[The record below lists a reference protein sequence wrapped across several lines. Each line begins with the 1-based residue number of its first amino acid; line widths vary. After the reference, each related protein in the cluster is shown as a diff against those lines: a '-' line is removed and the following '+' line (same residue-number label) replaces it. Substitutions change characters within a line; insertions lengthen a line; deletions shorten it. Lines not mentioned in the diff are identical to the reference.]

1 MPRPV
6 KLVLVSLFILALALL
21 VLLVWPLLIISPLV
35 TFYLNEAGVRLEAM
49 AGLEIGWESAHL
61 EQLVISNSSMQLT
74 ARDLSATFTIEELS
88 QREIQSVSIPVL
100 EIAMLETN
108 QQSVSEDAPPTI
120 NAVLQAI
127 DSVGVDSIQLDEVA
141 LLIGGDRAMLQM
153 NLQTQPMEVRGNA
166 SLARLPETSLQFEI
180 RRDGPGRLSGHVAL
194 HSDDQDVTNALLRV
208 DVNAAFE
215 EQSLELIVDSTISL
229 ESLSATSLP
238 IELMNLV
245 EFTSDALTL
254 NAAVSLEEPL
264 GNLSLRGVDLSVD
277 NPAHEVQ
284 WSLLMDTGLATVQTA
299 LPISMQGKQ
308 NELNPVFEISSPQL
322 LSRIDL
328 RSENLITE
336 LDIQLNDVTLNCDSP
351 SQCFGQAILNAQANT
366 LRSSSFSADG
376 VTLEGRTS
384 LEYTDQYAILS
395 AANLALLAPNVSS
408 NELQGSLDLSLEN
421 LSIILADVNRAQMSF
436 SSNAMQIDVG
446 SLKPRNPM
454 VSGLLNFFEDQL
466 AGAAELTLNN
476 QLSLNGS
483 FNHHLLDNSGRAE
496 IELPAYTFSELT
508 PLSGLVE
515 QSLLTGDI
523 LGGSVAGRT
532 EIRWDQDDTSAWQFA
547 GPLNLALDNISGFI
561 DDTFFVDL
569 QTEVSAEVVPPL
581 SIRSSDELLASLAT
595 IDVGLPVRNVTWR
608 YGFNS
613 ANQEIRF
620 HELTSEVLGG
630 SISIPQFNYSGL
642 RDTND
647 LAVVLSDMD
656 LNTIVELVEYPELY
670 MDGAISGYL
679 PISLQGGKLII
690 EQGLVAA
697 LNPGGTIRYTPAN
710 PVPSSN
716 PSVQLVN
723 DALSNY
729 QYRTM
734 DTVVYYDDNGDLT
747 MAVRLQGINPDLN
760 GGQPINLNV
769 NISDNIPSLLRSLQ
783 ASRVITDALEQSLSR

>member
-153 NLQTQPMEVRGNA
+153 NLQTQPMEVRGIA

>member
-238 IELMNLV
+238 IEPMNLV

-483 FNHHLLDNSGRAE
+483 FNYHLLDNSGRAK

>member
-100 EIAMLETN
+100 EIAMLEAN

-229 ESLSATSLP
+229 ESLSAASLP
-238 IELMNLV
+238 IEPMNLV

>member
-238 IELMNLV
+238 IEPMNLV

-322 LSRIDL
+322 FSRIDL

-483 FNHHLLDNSGRAE
+483 SNHHLLDNSGRAK

>member
-238 IELMNLV
+238 IEPMNLV

-446 SLKPRNPM
+446 SLKPRNPV

>member
-1 MPRPV
+1 MLRPV

-100 EIAMLETN
+100 EIAMLEAN

-229 ESLSATSLP
+229 ESLSAASLP
-238 IELMNLV
+238 IEPMNLV

-656 LNTIVELVEYPELY
+656 LNTIVELAEYPELY

>member
-1 MPRPV
+1 
-6 KLVLVSLFILALALL
+6 
-21 VLLVWPLLIISPLV
+21 
-35 TFYLNEAGVRLEAM
+35 M

-238 IELMNLV
+238 IEPMNLV

-483 FNHHLLDNSGRAE
+483 FNHHLLDNSGRAK

>member
-238 IELMNLV
+238 IEPMNLV

>member
-238 IELMNLV
+238 IEPMNLV

-483 FNHHLLDNSGRAE
+483 FNHHLLDNSGRAK